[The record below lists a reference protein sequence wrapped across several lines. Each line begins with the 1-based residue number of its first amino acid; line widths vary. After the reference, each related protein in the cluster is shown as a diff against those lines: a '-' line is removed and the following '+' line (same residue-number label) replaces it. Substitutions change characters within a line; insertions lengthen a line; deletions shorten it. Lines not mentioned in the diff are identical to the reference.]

1 MIPPP
6 SYLKTG
12 TPRALLLLLLLLL
25 LPTAA
30 CFPLP
35 FFLWRPPSAS
45 PNVVSFKPCRPPCK
59 QQTHG
64 CVPSSPCVYADERP
78 PARSLI
84 FPSSFPPLGF
94 VFHRAGW
101 VRRPPPL
108 PSPFSRRDSVVCTL
122 RCLCAF
128 ETSDFSY
135 LLPLAEGFG
144 LGMMIALHHRPARAA
159 RRLSRSSARSRS
171 TRRQLSGAPET
182 VRALRRCVRPPPPCV
197 SASQEQQATER
208 IRGDTSKASTG
219 NETRRG
225 RNQAAWTSH
234 RRQAPPKAPL
244 LGDPSWN
251 G

>member
-35 FFLWRPPSAS
+35 FFFVAAAQRVSQRRLFQTVPAPLQTTDARMCALLPLCVCRRAPPRPLSHLPVVFSPPRFCLSPCWLGPPS
-45 PNVVSFKPCRPPCK
+45 
-59 QQTHG
+59 
-64 CVPSSPCVYADERP
+64 
-78 PARSLI
+78 
-84 FPSSFPPLGF
+84 
-94 VFHRAGW
+94 
-101 VRRPPPL
+101 PPL